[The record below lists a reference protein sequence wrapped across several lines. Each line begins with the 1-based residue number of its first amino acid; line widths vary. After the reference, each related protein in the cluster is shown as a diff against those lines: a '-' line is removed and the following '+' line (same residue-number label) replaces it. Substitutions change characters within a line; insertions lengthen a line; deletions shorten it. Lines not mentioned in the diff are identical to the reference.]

1 VCFRA
6 ARDEREVGGGNAR
19 QCLAA
24 KFSGYNTGLPFFDV
38 QQVIFMS
45 NHDPIQ
51 QHSTNTPD
59 NGDGAADIMSTI
71 AIITLVVGAVSFWL
85 HSFPH

>member
-1 VCFRA
+1 
-6 ARDEREVGGGNAR
+6 
-19 QCLAA
+19 
-24 KFSGYNTGLPFFDV
+24 
-38 QQVIFMS
+38 MS

-51 QHSTNTPD
+51 QHSTDTPD
-59 NGDGAADIMSTI
+59 NGDGAADIMSAL